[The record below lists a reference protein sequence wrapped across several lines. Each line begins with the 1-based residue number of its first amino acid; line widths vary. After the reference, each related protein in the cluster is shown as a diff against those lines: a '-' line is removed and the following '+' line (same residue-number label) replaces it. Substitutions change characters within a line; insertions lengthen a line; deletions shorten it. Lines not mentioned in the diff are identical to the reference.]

1 MTNATVVKKQKNTNS
16 NNQPAMQIRTQKYAE
31 IAYPLVE
38 AIQGNEI
45 EAKYRTLALNFP
57 TMILQS
63 GLAQAIGFL
72 MAKGKQE
79 HKILLSH
86 IVVLVNKNESPDMK
100 QACLQQTDGIKK
112 MTKDFH
118 DKVVDSN
125 ITDYQLYTRKTIE
138 ASSWLKRYTQAL
150 LKKEGEAS

>member
-1 MTNATVVKKQKNTNS
+1 MTNATVIKKPT
-16 NNQPAMQIRTQKYAE
+16 MQIRTQKYAE

-72 MAKGKQE
+72 MAKNEAHHIQ
-79 HKILLSH
+79 LLQH
-86 IVVLVNKNESPDMK
+86 LAKLLGYQDNTEQLHEDVRQFDI
-100 QACLQQTDGIKK
+100 
-112 MTKDFH
+112 TK
-118 DKVVDSN
+118 
-125 ITDYQLYTRKTIE
+125 YQLLTRKAIE

-150 LKKEGEAS
+150 LEK